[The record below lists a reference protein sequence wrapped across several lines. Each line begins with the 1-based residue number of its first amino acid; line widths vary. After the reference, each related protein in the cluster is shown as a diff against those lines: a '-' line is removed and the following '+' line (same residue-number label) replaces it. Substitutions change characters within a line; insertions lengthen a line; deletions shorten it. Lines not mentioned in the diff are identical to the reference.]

1 MQINKATIAKI
12 AHLSRLELD
21 EKATDKMVE
30 SLSEILDWV
39 EKLNEIDTDNVEPL
53 FTMSSEVNMLREDKV
68 GEHLDHESGLKQ
80 APKRDSD
87 YFRVPKVMD

>member
-1 MQINKATIAKI
+1 MEINKETLQKI

-21 EKATDKMVE
+21 EASSEKMMK
-30 SLSEILDWV
+30 SLTEILDWV
-39 EKLNEIDTDNVEPL
+39 EKLNEIDTSNVEPL
-53 FTMSSEVNMLREDKV
+53 FTMSSEVNSLREDKV
-68 GEHLDHESGLKQ
+68 TEHLEHERGLKH